1 MKLKIRLPRYLLSVS
16 LWNAN
21 HNTMRKL
28 TVILGMALASFIQAH
43 AFDQDFYYYLSTKFE
58 GDRRVLDILNDGK
71 NNNQVI
77 LAKKGNY
84 SGQLWKLT
92 PAGNGYYRLSTQ
104 WRGSGYSLDIVN
116 DGKNNNQI
124 VLAKTGDYSGQLWK
138 ITPNDKGYY
147 RLTTQWRGD
156 EYSLDVY
163 NNEGSKSKSLVLAPS
178 GEFSGQYWKITKSSV
193 QTE

>member
-1 MKLKIRLPRYLLSVS
+1 MSVS

-58 GDRRVLDILNDGK
+58 GDRRVLDILNDGE
-71 NNNQVI
+71 
-77 LAKKGNY
+77 
-84 SGQLWKLT
+84 
-92 PAGNGYYRLSTQ
+92 
-104 WRGSGYSLDIVN
+104 
-116 DGKNNNQI
+116 NNNQI
-124 VLAKTGDYSGQLWK
+124 TLAKTGDYSGQLWK

-156 EYSLDVY
+156 QYSLDVY
-163 NNEGSKSKSLVLAPS
+163 NDKGTKSKSLVLAPS